1 VNPIHVVSK
10 FPGHR
15 PSDYPH
21 LATGK
26 LRFVGES
33 VAVCLAETRAAAE
46 DLAAETTIDF
56 DALPPVVDML
66 AAVEASAARVHDDW
80 DDNVILDS
88 RFEANE
94 DAVSAPVS
102 VTRTYRMNRQAVNP
116 LEGAAVLAE
125 WDAREDRLVVYSAS
139 QIPHILKNALC
150 ECLNLRQN
158 QVRVVAPDVGGG
170 FGYKCVLLPEEI
182 YIPWVAMQ
190 VKRPVRWIQDRR
202 EHLVTAANAREHH
215 YSVTLHAEPDGTFV
229 GLEADIIVDS
239 GAYSVYPHSNILES
253 TMAGRTL
260 H

>member
-1 VNPIHVVSK
+1 
-10 FPGHR
+10 
-15 PSDYPH
+15 
-21 LATGK
+21 
-26 LRFVGES
+26 
-33 VAVCLAETRAAAE
+33 
-46 DLAAETTIDF
+46 
-56 DALPPVVDML
+56 M
-66 AAVEASAARVHDDW
+66 
-80 DDNVILDS
+80 
-88 RFEANE
+88 
-94 DAVSAPVS
+94 
-102 VTRTYRMNRQAVNP
+102 
-116 LEGAAVLAE
+116 LAE

-260 H
+260 HGPYMFSACRVRSRAVATNKPPIVPYRGVARPGICFALELAIDAMARELGREPYELRLQNLVPPEKMPYTTITGGEFDSGDYPESGCPQSATARNRPRPMAA